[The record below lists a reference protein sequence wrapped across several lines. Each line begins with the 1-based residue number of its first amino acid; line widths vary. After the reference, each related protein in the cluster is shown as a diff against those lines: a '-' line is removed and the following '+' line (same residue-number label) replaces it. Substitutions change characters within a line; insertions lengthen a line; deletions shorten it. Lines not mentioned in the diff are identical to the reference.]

1 MKKVIIIIM
10 IALIL
15 IAGIFLFIFFKDGL
29 EKENIVEN
37 DNTPIAAPQL
47 PSNIKIPGESIDL
60 SNFESAER
68 IIKKQELVGEWQ
80 SESQDFIGEVYPL
93 EGIIFILKSDDTY
106 ERKLNGE
113 LFDSGFYSLENN
125 TLYLSEKKDQQNQLY
140 AFINI
145 KNNKLI
151 LVYPEYPKAEI
162 YKRI

>member
-68 IIKKQELVGEWQ
+68 IIKKQELVGE
-80 SESQDFIGEVYPL
+80 
-93 EGIIFILKSDDTY
+93 
-106 ERKLNGE
+106 
-113 LFDSGFYSLENN
+113 
-125 TLYLSEKKDQQNQLY
+125 
-140 AFINI
+140 
-145 KNNKLI
+145 
-151 LVYPEYPKAEI
+151 
-162 YKRI
+162 